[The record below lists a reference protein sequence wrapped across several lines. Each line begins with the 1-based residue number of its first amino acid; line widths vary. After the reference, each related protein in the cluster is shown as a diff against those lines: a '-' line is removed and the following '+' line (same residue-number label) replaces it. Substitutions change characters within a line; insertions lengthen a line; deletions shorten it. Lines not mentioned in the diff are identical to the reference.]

1 MISIQNRI
9 AAEIALTTGWLLWEF
24 IAQGRE
30 VREKSSEVM
39 TE

>member
-9 AAEIALTTGWLLWEF
+9 AAKIALTTGWLLWEF
-24 IAQGRE
+24 GAQGRE
-30 VREKSSEVM
+30 VRDKSSEVM